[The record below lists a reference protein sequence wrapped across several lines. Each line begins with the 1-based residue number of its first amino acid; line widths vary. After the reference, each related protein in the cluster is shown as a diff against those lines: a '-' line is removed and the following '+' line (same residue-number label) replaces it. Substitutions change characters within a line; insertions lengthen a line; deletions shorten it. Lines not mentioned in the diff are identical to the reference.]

1 MGEIYAAYDERL
13 DRRVALKLVRH
24 GSELTGRADQLLLRE
39 AQALAQVSHPNVVQ
53 IYEAGTHEGRLFIA
67 MELIHGQTLTG
78 WLRDAAQLPRPVRQR
93 ETLRRFIAAGRGLEA
108 AHAAGVAH
116 RDFKPDNV
124 LVGEDGRVRVVD
136 FGLARALGDQPELPE
151 AVTEAA
157 GEVSGEID
165 QGAAPVIPED
175 IGRGP

>member
-67 MELIHGQTLTG
+67 MELVRGQTLAC
-78 WLRDAAQLPRPVRQR
+78 WLRDAAQLPRPHRQR
-93 ETLRRFIAAGRGLEA
+93 EILRRFVAAGRGLEA

-136 FGLARALGDQPELPE
+136 FGLARALTGAPSLRAPAATGDGDRP
-151 AVTEAA
+151 AA
-157 GEVSGEID
+157 
-165 QGAAPVIPED
+165 
-175 IGRGP
+175 